1 MYVVS
6 IKNTFFE
13 ICVMYTI
20 SLFLHDVGTEIIATL
35 RPMIGAIPK
44 Q

>member
-6 IKNTFFE
+6 IKSTFFE

-20 SLFLHDVGTEIIATL
+20 SQLFLNDVGTEIIATL
-35 RPMIGAIPK
+35 CPLTGAIPK
-44 Q
+44 